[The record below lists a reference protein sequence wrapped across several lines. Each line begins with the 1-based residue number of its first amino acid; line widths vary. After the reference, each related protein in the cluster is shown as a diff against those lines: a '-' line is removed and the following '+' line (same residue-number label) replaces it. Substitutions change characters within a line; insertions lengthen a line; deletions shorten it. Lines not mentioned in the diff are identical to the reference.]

1 MRVIDF
7 MGWRRIALAIS
18 VGFLLLSVASFF
30 TRQLAWGLDFTG
42 GTLVEVHFAETADLA
57 RVRTGLEQGGFSGAI
72 VVAFGTDRDVL
83 IRLPSGHTEMA
94 GDAVLK
100 LLRQDARSGVELRR
114 TEFGARRLATNCAS
128 RGGWQC
134 CWHLA

>member
-42 GTLVEVHFAETADLA
+42 GTLVE
-57 RVRTGLEQGGFSGAI
+57 
-72 VVAFGTDRDVL
+72 
-83 IRLPSGHTEMA
+83 
-94 GDAVLK
+94 
-100 LLRQDARSGVELRR
+100 
-114 TEFGARRLATNCAS
+114 
-128 RGGWQC
+128 
-134 CWHLA
+134 